1 MSEDNDFILNK
12 LNFYSLKHQEAQLKF
27 NAAFTHQKRFQKAV
41 TRMRY
46 EFTNRL
52 SVEDK
57 KLLDQARFKL
67 SIMLTM

>member
-1 MSEDNDFILNK
+1 MDEENDFIRNK
-12 LNFYSLKHQEAQLKF
+12 LNFYSLKHQEAKLKF

-57 KLLDQARFKL
+57 KLLDQA
-67 SIMLTM
+67 